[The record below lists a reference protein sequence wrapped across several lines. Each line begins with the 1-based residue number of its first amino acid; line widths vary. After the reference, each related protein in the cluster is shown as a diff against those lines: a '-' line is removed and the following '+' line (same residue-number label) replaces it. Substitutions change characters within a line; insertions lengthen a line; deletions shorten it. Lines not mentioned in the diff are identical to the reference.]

1 MLHQHMCMLLL
12 NIKLCNSSTCTVQP
26 PGYSLA
32 HCTLEPLH
40 SPLCSVLY
48 LDIDIHH
55 GDGVEEA
62 FYLTDRVMTVS
73 FHKYGDFF
81 FPGTGALID
90 IGEQRG
96 RYYTLNV
103 PLKVSSRRCGYV
115 LCVGMIAGHIALYTV
130 MTV

>member
-1 MLHQHMCMLLL
+1 MILF
-12 NIKLCNSSTCTVQP
+12 
-26 PGYSLA
+26 
-32 HCTLEPLH
+32 
-40 SPLCSVLY
+40 CSVLY

-73 FHKYGDFF
+73 FHKYGDYF

-103 PLKVSSRRCGYV
+103 PLKVSC
-115 LCVGMIAGHIALYTV
+115 CVHRLSFCLGCC
-130 MTV
+130 